1 MRPLPD
7 ALTSAEDRA
16 ITNAIRAERAAKLA
30 RQARRYL
37 DTHCRVDGTRS
48 RWCLTEREYAAECGV
63 CRQVMFNA
71 INNERRARGLD
82 VREQTPY
89 ADEEDRDR
97 RRRAAKGLG
106 MRWRQI
112 VRRVGANKMEAGD
125 GKRV

>member
-1 MRPLPD
+1 MTRRSTDILPAD
-7 ALTSAEDRA
+7 EDYA
-16 ITNAIRAERAAKLA
+16 IVLHISKERRAKLQ

-37 DTHCRVDGTRS
+37 DTHCRADGTRS

-71 INNERRARGLD
+71 INDERRARGLG

-89 ADEEDRDR
+89 ADEDDRNR

-112 VRRVGANKMEAGD
+112 VRRITA
-125 GKRV
+125 